1 MFNLEQSITEWRQR
15 MLAAGIKT
23 PVPLEELESH
33 LREEIEQRIKAG
45 LNEATAFA
53 AAVEGVGVAQGV
65 RAEFAKIE
73 AGGTAREEIFMG
85 IVLVVAAILI
95 PVFVAGSVWHKRA
108 EMTTG
113 QLLSN
118 LTALATFAGLI
129 WAGRLG
135 YRWFP
140 VIGSKR
146 TRDVIGGVAV
156 GVVALWWGVFLRVM
170 APRYDFTMMGF
181 LATFMW
187 AFFTPAGLML
197 GLVLGLDTAARKQAG
212 FYRS

>member
-1 MFNLEQSITEWRQR
+1 
-15 MLAAGIKT
+15 
-23 PVPLEELESH
+23 
-33 LREEIEQRIKAG
+33 
-45 LNEATAFA
+45 
-53 AAVEGVGVAQGV
+53 
-65 RAEFAKIE
+65 
-73 AGGTAREEIFMG
+73 MG